1 MIKPPTNSNL
11 SKSKALVCLE
21 YILLAFCLCVIAL
34 RTTFTE
40 SPTVQAT
47 TLSSSLTDSM
57 YGLPIWRAVFISS
70 FSMYVSAA
78 LIFSFLLW
86 LVLSL
91 CGRKF
96 SYRLS
101 GIEIGLGLF
110 CIAAIVSGLAAPDK
124 RGAIT
129 DFAGLV
135 APVLMA
141 LLLVQILDSQ
151 SKVKLFLAII
161 VALGVVSAYRCWE
174 QYSENEHFIEFYE
187 KDPNA
192 ALAQVPQRIELGSL
206 EHFQFEHRLYSKD
219 ISGFFTTSN
228 SAGSFAL
235 LASFAA
241 IALLIER
248 CRNHK
253 FVGLEFIW
261 LITCGIAVAVV
272 IFGLLITK
280 SKGAIIAS
288 LFAAAVFVIY
298 LCLGNRLK
306 AHKKA
311 VLILCLLLALGGTWV
326 VIWYGLAHGRLP
338 GGNSMLVRWQYWH
351 ASVKMYADHLLTGV
365 GPGNFA
371 HFYPHYKPASALE
384 SVADPHNFLLSIL
397 TQYGPIGLIG
407 FLAMICMPLWA
418 VVSPRSASCPSKAHR
433 LEPTF
438 KKLAIFSAIIVSAA
452 LLFIRPIIFPLPPT
466 ASPQEREAGIIIL
479 YIMPVI
485 VFIAGFLLAAAGERP
500 AKRAHSSITA
510 AALFC
515 AVLGVAFHNLIDFAI
530 FEPGVLTVFWVMIA
544 CIIAIGY
551 QTNPRPQIV
560 LRKESFGLQPAPF
573 VKILTV
579 AAGVVITCVYL
590 NYALIPVSNASAKIQ
605 QANRAIFVGR
615 LEQAHK
621 LLNSAAEDDSLS
633 PAAESLNG
641 RLYLHHFQLTP
652 NNRDLLLHAEKC
664 LRSAIERNNA
674 AFKNFERLTEVY
686 VLLSEVSAQPEKS
699 DWLQKAFD
707 NASFAVEHRY
717 PGCARLRIELAKIA
731 ELLGKTDVAIKQYE
745 EAIGIEDKYR
755 DQFQE
760 MYPERQKIV
769 SRLGEEKY
777 QYAKQRLKFMG
788 KTVKR

>member
-57 YGLPIWRAVFISS
+57 YGLPIWRAVLISS
-70 FSMYVSAA
+70 FSMFVSAA
-78 LIFSFLLW
+78 LIFSFILW

-91 CGRKF
+91 CGRNF

-110 CIAAIVSGLAAPDK
+110 CAAAVISGLAAPDK

-151 SKVKLFLAII
+151 SKVKLVLALI

-174 QYSENEHFIEFYE
+174 QYSENEHLIEFYE
-187 KDPNA
+187 QDPDVT
-192 ALAQVPQRIELGSL
+192 LAQHRIAPNSL

-248 CRNHK
+248 YRNHK
-253 FVGLEFIW
+253 SAELEFVW

-272 IFGLLITK
+272 IFGLVITK

-288 LFAAAVFVIY
+288 LFAAAMFVIY
-298 LCLGNRLK
+298 LCLGNWLK

-311 VLILCLLLALGGTWV
+311 VLFICLLLALAGTWAV
-326 VIWYGLAHGRLP
+326 VWYGLAHDGRLP
-338 GGNSMLVRWQYWH
+338 GGNSMLVRWQYWR

-407 FLAMICMPLWA
+407 FLAMICMPLWT
-418 VVSPRSASCPSKAHR
+418 VMSGKSASCSSEAHR
-433 LEPTF
+433 PEPTF
-438 KKLAIFSAIIVSAA
+438 KRLAIVFAIIVSAA
-452 LLFIRPIIFPLPPT
+452 LLFIRPIIFPLPLT
-466 ASPQEREAGIIIL
+466 ASPQERQAGIIIL

-500 AKRAHSSITA
+500 AKRSHSSIAA

-530 FEPGVLTVFWVMIA
+530 FEPGVLTVFWAIIA
-544 CIIAIGY
+544 CLIAICS

-573 VKILTV
+573 VKILIV
-579 AAGVVITCVYL
+579 AAGVVITCVYF
-590 NYALIPVSNASAKIQ
+590 NYALIPAAKATAKIQ
-605 QANRAIFVGR
+605 QANRAISVGR
-615 LEQAHK
+615 FEQAHK
-621 LLNSAAEDDSLS
+621 LLDYAAEDDLLS
-633 PAAESLNG
+633 PTALSLNG
-641 RLYLHHFQLTP
+641 RLYLHHFKLMP
-652 NNRDLLLHAEKC
+652 NNRDLLLQAEKC
-664 LRSAIERNNA
+664 LRAAIECNSA
-674 AFKNFERLTEVY
+674 AFKNYERLTEAY
-686 VLLSEVSAQPEKS
+686 LLLAEVSTQQEKI
-699 DWLQKAFD
+699 DWLKKAFD
-707 NASFAVEHRY
+707 NALFTVEQRY

-731 ELLGKTDVAIKQYE
+731 ELLGRTDIASRQYK
-745 EAIGIEDKYR
+745 EAINIEDKYR
-755 DQFQE
+755 AQFRE
-760 MYPERQKIV
+760 MYPERKKVV

-777 QYAKQRLKFMG
+777 QFAKQRLKFLTG
-788 KTVKR
+788 QSTP

>member
-1 MIKPPTNSNL
+1 MIKPTTNSNL

-21 YILLAFCLCVIAL
+21 YIILAFCLCVIAL

-40 SPTVQAT
+40 SPTVQAA

-57 YGLPIWRAVFISS
+57 YGLPIWRAVLISS
-70 FSMYVSAA
+70 FSMFVSAA
-78 LIFSFLLW
+78 LIFSFILW

-110 CIAAIVSGLAAPDK
+110 CAAAVISSLAAPDK

-151 SKVKLFLAII
+151 SKVKLLLALI

-174 QYSENEHFIEFYE
+174 QYSENEIFIEFYE

-235 LASFAA
+235 MASFAA

-248 CRNHK
+248 YRNHK
-253 FVGLEFIW
+253 SAGLEFVW

-272 IFGLLITK
+272 IFGLLFTR

-338 GGNSMLVRWQYWH
+338 GGNSMLVRWQYWC
-351 ASVKMYADHLLTGV
+351 ASVKMYADHSLTGV
-365 GPGNFA
+365 GPGSFA

-397 TQYGPIGLIG
+397 TQYGPVGLIG

-418 VVSPRSASCPSKAHR
+418 VISPTSASCPSEAHR
-433 LEPTF
+433 TEPAF

-466 ASPQEREAGIIIL
+466 ASPQERKAGIIIL

-485 VFIAGFLLAAAGERP
+485 IFIAGFLLAAAGERP
-500 AKRAHSSITA
+500 AKKAHSSIA
-510 AALFC
+510 SAALFC

-530 FEPGVLTVFWVMIA
+530 FEPGVFTVFWVVIA

-551 QTNPRPQIV
+551 QTNPRPQVV
-560 LRKESFGLQPAPF
+560 LKPAPF

-579 AAGVVITCVYL
+579 AAGLVITCVYL

-605 QANRAIFVGR
+605 QANRAISVGQF
-615 LEQAHK
+615 EQAHK

-633 PAAESLNG
+633 PAALSLNG
-641 RLYLHHFQLTP
+641 RLYLHHFKLTP
-652 NNRDLLLHAEKC
+652 NNRDLLLQAEKC
-664 LRSAIERNNA
+664 LRAAIERNSA

-686 VLLSEVSAQPEKS
+686 LLLSEVSAQQGKF

-707 NASFAVEHRY
+707 NASFTVEYRY

-731 ELLGKTDVAIKQYE
+731 ELLDKTDVAIKQYE
-745 EAIGIEDKYR
+745 EAIDIEDKYR
-755 DQFQE
+755 DQFKQ
-760 MYPERQKIV
+760 MYPERDKIV

-777 QYAKQRLKFMG
+777 QFAKQRLKFMG